1 MKINGET
8 KIIGFFGSTYKTSKM
23 FTLYNAAFKALQL
36 NYVYVPFAVKDLKK
50 AIEGIRQLGIKGV
63 GVTIPY
69 KIEAIKYLDELDE
82 NAQIIGAV
90 NVIVNDNGKLSG
102 GNTDGLGCVKALNEV
117 TVIKNKNVLLL
128 GAGGAARAIA
138 IAVTDEGGNLII
150 LNRNADLAKQ
160 ITRKINA
167 RSNSIQSLAQEIEQA
182 EILINATSVGM
193 KPNENQSLVPKG
205 LLRSDLTVMDLVTNP
220 KETKLLVN
228 AKEMQSK
235 LVYGERMLFWQAVLK
250 FKMFTGIDPPVRI
263 MEQALKNINESIP

>member
-1 MKINGET
+1 MMKINGET

-250 FKMFTGIDPPVRI
+250 FKMFTGIDPPVKV
-263 MEQALKNINESIP
+263 MEEAIKK